1 MLCLDWL
8 SGFDKTL
15 KIRWLTHRA
24 VKTSIDLLILKM
36 IFGMADTHVRR
47 KVFRSS
53 LGFKNVAL
61 RLDFRLLIGLNVDE
75 ILKESIWTL

>member
-1 MLCLDWL
+1 
-8 SGFDKTL
+8 
-15 KIRWLTHRA
+15 
-24 VKTSIDLLILKM
+24 M
-36 IFGMADTHVRR
+36 IFGMADTHVRG

-53 LGFKNVAL
+53 LGFKNVVL